1 MFQEA
6 LTFDDVILEPQ
17 YSEIGSRSDP
27 DISSDLGRWGKVG
40 LRLSLP
46 IIASPMD
53 TVTEHKMAN
62 TIFKSGGLGIIH
74 RYNTIDEQVNQFDM
88 VYEECT
94 AGVAIGASGDFMER
108 AEALYGEGAQ
118 IFCID
123 VAHGHHILVKQAIS
137 ALRDKFGSNI
147 HIMAGNVAT
156 VFGFAD
162 LAEWG
167 ADSIRVGIGGGSICS
182 TRLNT
187 GHGIPNLSS
196 IMACYEVFKG
206 KGPALIA
213 DGGIRGPGDIV
224 KSLAAGADFVMCGS
238 LLAGTDETPGEVL
251 NVGGDKVKEY
261 RGMASRE
268 AQNDWRGTSSSPEGI
283 ATIVPYKGSV
293 EPILNDL
300 SSLTRS
306 GLSYSGARSIRE
318 LRQKAKF
325 VRQSSASMREAS
337 THILNR

>member
-1 MFQEA
+1 
-6 LTFDDVILEPQ
+6 
-17 YSEIGSRSDP
+17 
-27 DISSDLGRWGKVG
+27 
-40 LRLSLP
+40 
-46 IIASPMD
+46 
-53 TVTEHKMAN
+53 
-62 TIFKSGGLGIIH
+62 
-74 RYNTIDEQVNQFDM
+74 
-88 VYEECT
+88 
-94 AGVAIGASGDFMER
+94 
-108 AEALYGEGAQ
+108 
-118 IFCID
+118 
-123 VAHGHHILVKQAIS
+123 
-137 ALRDKFGSNI
+137 
-147 HIMAGNVAT
+147 
-156 VFGFAD
+156 
-162 LAEWG
+162 
-167 ADSIRVGIGGGSICS
+167 
-182 TRLNT
+182 
-187 GHGIPNLSS
+187 
-196 IMACYEVFKG
+196 
-206 KGPALIA
+206 
-213 DGGIRGPGDIV
+213 
-224 KSLAAGADFVMCGS
+224 MCGS